1 MHSLQDSA
9 ATYGAAAG
17 SSVSDAQT
25 DACARS
31 LSSSPRAALFSPAN
45 MDAWQTGMDR
55 ISQLV
60 AEQLDSVQK
69 PFSGITPEALRP
81 AFADLDLE
89 TPLENLEAGLEE
101 LKSLYLKDAVYF
113 HHPRYIA
120 HLNCPVVLPGVWAE
134 SLLGAINSS
143 LDTWDQSAG
152 GTLIEQRLIDWTT
165 ERLGLGP
172 TADGIFTSGGTQ
184 SNLMALL
191 LARDAVC
198 EKLPN
203 HPGNQTHGLPPEAG
217 RLRVFASGIS
227 HFSLQKACA
236 LLGLGHN
243 AVIPVAVDER
253 RRMDPVAL
261 RDALDNARA
270 EGLIPMAVVATAGTT
285 DFGSIDPLQA
295 IGRECHARGIWF
307 HVDGAYGGGLI
318 TSRRHGHWL
327 KGTEMADSVT
337 IDYHKT
343 FFQPVSCSACVV
355 RDRTQLRHVTYHAD
369 YLNPELQAR
378 EGTPDQVNK
387 SLQTT
392 RRFDALKLWMTLR
405 LMGADALGDML
416 DCVIDLTR
424 EGYQLLEAA
433 PDIDVVQAPEL
444 STLVF
449 RFHDATEETLG
460 AEQWDALNREIRKR
474 LSRSGE
480 AIVAATKVSGRQYLK
495 FTLLNPETR
504 QEDLAAVVELIR
516 QHGQALVKAHQLAVS
531 TTAQPNHGAP
541 LADIP
546 TASRRSHTTEAK
558 ESRHA

>member
-1 MHSLQDSA
+1 M
-9 ATYGAAAG
+9 
-17 SSVSDAQT
+17 SDAQT

-55 ISQLV
+55 ISSLV

-217 RLRVFASGIS
+217 RLRIFASGIS

-253 RRMDPVAL
+253 RRMDPEAL

-449 RFHDATEETLG
+449 RFHDASEETLS

>member
-1 MHSLQDSA
+1 
-9 ATYGAAAG
+9 
-17 SSVSDAQT
+17 
-25 DACARS
+25 
-31 LSSSPRAALFSPAN
+31 

-101 LKSLYLKDAVYF
+101 IKSLYLKDAVYF

-243 AVIPVAVDER
+243 AVIPVPVDER

-261 RDALDNARA
+261 RVALDNARA

-449 RFHDATEETLG
+449 RFHDASEETLS

-516 QHGQALVKAHQLAVS
+516 QHGQALVKAHHLAVS

-546 TASRRSHTTEAK
+546 AASRRSHTTEAK

>member
-1 MHSLQDSA
+1 MHSLHDSA

-17 SSVSDAQT
+17 TPTSKSPVSALT
-25 DACARS
+25 A
-31 LSSSPRAALFSPAN
+31 SPRAALFSPAN
-45 MDAWQTGMDR
+45 LQEWQVGMQK
-55 ISQLV
+55 ISALV
-60 AEQLDSVQK
+60 SEQLDSVKQ
-69 PFSGITPEALRP
+69 PFSGITPDALRP

-101 LKSLYLKDAVYF
+101 LKALYLKDAVYF

-165 ERLGLGP
+165 ERLGLGA

-217 RLRVFASGIS
+217 RLRIFASGIS

-261 RDALDNARA
+261 REALDTARV
-270 EGLIPMAVVATAGTT
+270 EGLIPMAVVGTAGTT
-285 DFGSIDPLQA
+285 DFGSIDPLEA

-327 KGTEMADSVT
+327 KGVEMADSVT

-424 EGYQLLEAA
+424 EGYTLLEAA
-433 PDIDVVQAPEL
+433 PDIEVAQAPEL

-449 RFHDATEETLG
+449 RFHTPSEASVTDA
-460 AEQWDALNREIRKR
+460 QWDALNRAIRKR
-474 LSRSGE
+474 LSASGE
-480 AIVAATKVSGRQYLK
+480 AIVAATKVSGHQYLK
-495 FTLLNPETR
+495 FTLLNPETTH
-504 QEDLAAVVELIR
+504 EDLAAVVALIR
-516 QHGQALVKAHQLAVS
+516 QHGQALLNVQLA
-531 TTAQPNHGAP
+531 AQ

-546 TASRRSHTTEAK
+546 MATRTTRIANDASTIDGATRDSQARKEA
-558 ESRHA
+558 HHV

>member
-17 SSVSDAQT
+17 SSSSDAQT
-25 DACARS
+25 DAYARS

-60 AEQLDSVQK
+60 AEQLDSVQQ

-253 RRMDPVAL
+253 RRMDHEAL

-449 RFHDATEETLG
+449 RFHDASEETLS

-504 QEDLAAVVELIR
+504 QEDLAAVVELIH
-516 QHGQALVKAHQLAVS
+516 QHGQELVKAHHQAVS

-546 TASRRSHTTEAK
+546 AASRRSHTTEAK

>member
-45 MDAWQTGMDR
+45 MDAWQAGMDR

-253 RRMDPVAL
+253 RRMDPNAL

-449 RFHDATEETLG
+449 RFHDASEETLS

-516 QHGQALVKAHQLAVS
+516 QHGQALVKAHHLAVS

-546 TASRRSHTTEAK
+546 AASRRSHTTEAK

>member
-1 MHSLQDSA
+1 MHSLHDSA

-17 SSVSDAQT
+17 SPASAPQAAAAAS
-25 DACARS
+25 S
-31 LSSSPRAALFSPAN
+31 LSRSPSAALFSPAN
-45 MDAWQTGMDR
+45 MDAWQAGMQR
-55 ISQLV
+55 ISSLV
-60 AEQLDSVQK
+60 AEQLENVQQ

-81 AFADLDLE
+81 AFAELDLE

-101 LKSLYLKDAVYF
+101 LQSLYLKDAVYF

-253 RRMDPVAL
+253 RRMDPIAL
-261 RDALDNARA
+261 REALDKARA
-270 EGLIPMAVVATAGTT
+270 EGLIPMAVVGTAGTT

-327 KGTEMADSVT
+327 KGVEMADSVT

-392 RRFDALKLWMTLR
+392 RRFDALKLWLTLR

-424 EGYQLLEAA
+424 EGHQLLAAA

-449 RFHDATEETLG
+449 RFHDANEDTLSD
-460 AEQWDALNREIRKR
+460 AQWDALNREIRKR

-495 FTLLNPETR
+495 FTLLNPDTTR
-504 QEDLAAVVELIR
+504 DDIAAVVELIR
-516 QHGQALVKAHQLAVS
+516 QHGQALVKAHHLAVS
-531 TTAQPNHGAP
+531 TTAQAGHGAP

-546 TASRRSHTTEAK
+546 AASRRSHTTEAK